1 MENCPFNTL
10 ANIVSLLGGK
20 SDIVNLIRSTN
31 CDNLSEYKLKQ
42 LNSYSSDL
50 VDEVKQRLI
59 NVQGTKIKVIDSNH
73 KCC

>member
-1 MENCPFNTL
+1 MDDCPFNTL

-20 SDIVNLIRSTN
+20 SDIVNLIRCTN
-31 CDNLSEYKLKQ
+31 CGNLSKYKLEQ
-42 LNSYSSDL
+42 LNNYSSDL
-50 VDEVKQRLI
+50 VDKVKQRLI